1 MSHFFA
7 ASSWVDAT
15 DALPPLEFSASW
27 MDFRSA
33 PCLAETDYG
42 QFLVCVLTQGANFGP
57 EGYTAPD
64 PDETPTWRAGDYDVE
79 VVRWALV
86 QP

>member
-1 MSHFFA
+1 
-7 ASSWVDAT
+7 
-15 DALPPLEFSASW
+15 
-27 MDFRSA
+27 
-33 PCLAETDYG
+33 
-42 QFLVCVLTQGANFGP
+42 VCVLTQGANFGP